1 MYCKGKYTIKG
12 FVKSGI
18 CTEEQIKCHEVKRS
32 VHLSLGAK
40 CPKTKDSLLNCSES
54 YLLLICS

>member
-18 CTEEQIKCHEVKRS
+18 CSKEQIKCHQVKRS
-32 VHLSLGAK
+32 VHLSLGSK
-40 CPKTKDSLLNCSES
+40 CPKEVS
-54 YLLLICS
+54 IFH

>member
-1 MYCKGKYTIKG
+1 MYSKGKYTIKG